1 MCWRLAASGK
11 IRPMISEHDRQILSQ
26 LPVWDPTGD
35 TVAQRRAWEELAT
48 VYNQDLP
55 AIGGLEKTSSYG
67 RPRASSSAFLVAALA
82 RRLALALPRAARVR
96 NRGAIW

>member
-55 AIGGLEKTSSYG
+55 AIGGLEKNVELRTT
-67 RPRASSSAFLVAALA
+67 
-82 RRLALALPRAARVR
+82 
-96 NRGAIW
+96 